1 MLRQSL
7 LVVLSLALTLCAC
20 SRDAGA
26 PSKAKPTQAAPF
38 VDVTD
43 AVGIR
48 FVHANGMVGE
58 YYFAEIIGPGIAI
71 LDYDNDGRPDILVL
85 QGTPLGPADD
95 KTTGCSARLYHNDLI
110 VNPDGTR
117 TLKFTDVTEQ
127 SRLCSHGYGMGI
139 AVGDFDNDGFV
150 DVFITHFGAPNQLFH
165 NNGDGTF
172 TDVTKRA
179 GVGGDGHW
187 GASATFFDYDRDGYL
202 DLYVTNYVDYSV
214 ADNKKCYNYTSARDY
229 CAPTAYPPVPGIL
242 YHNRGNGTF
251 ENVSVKSGITAAF
264 GNGLGVVAADLN
276 RDGWP
281 DLYVANDGNPNQLWV
296 NQKNGTFRNE
306 AEIRGAAVNG
316 DGVAEAG
323 MGVDIADYNGDGKD
337 DIFVTH
343 LTHEKATMYV
353 NLGEGQFVDRSA
365 AAGLYTA
372 TTAYTGFG
380 TAFIDYDNDGW
391 LDLVIANGAVHVIEE
406 LVRAHDPLPLHQK
419 KQLLHN
425 RGDGRFDDVTDQAGA
440 AFALSEVGRGLAVG
454 DLDNDGGM
462 DFVVSNNNGPVRVFL
477 NKVGSARPW
486 IGLRL
491 LTGKRD
497 AYGAEVRI
505 VRKGASTLSRRVH
518 ADGSYLSSSDPRVLA
533 GLGDAAEVEQI
544 AVHWPDGRDET
555 FPPPP
560 LRRYTTLVEGGG
572 LQKPR
577 P

>member
-26 PSKAKPTQAAPF
+26 PSKAKSTQAAPF

-48 FVHANGMVGE
+48 FIHANGMVGE

-85 QGTPLGPADD
+85 QGAPLGQADD

-117 TLKFTDVTEQ
+117 TPKFTDVTEQ

-251 ENVSVKSGITAAF
+251 ENVSMKSGITAAF

-306 AEIRGAAVNG
+306 AELRGAAVNG

-353 NLGEGQFVDRSA
+353 NLGEGQFIDRSA

-406 LVRAHDPLPLHQK
+406 LVRAHDSFPLHQK

-425 RGDGRFDDVTDQAGA
+425 RGDGRLDDVTNDAGA

-454 DLDNDGGM
+454 DLDNDGGL

-477 NKVGSARPW
+477 NKVGGARPW

-518 ADGSYLSSSDPRVLA
+518 ADG
-533 GLGDAAEVEQI
+533 LGDAAEVEQI

-560 LRRYTTLVEGGG
+560 MRRYTTLVEGSG

>member
-1 MLRQSL
+1 MT
-7 LVVLSLALTLCAC
+7 LAGC
-20 SRDAGA
+20 SRDPGA
-26 PSKAKPTQAAPF
+26 PTQAKRAPWPF
-38 VDVTD
+38 ADVTE

-48 FVHANGMVGE
+48 FVHSNGMTGQ
-58 YYFAEIIGPGIAI
+58 YYFAEVIGPGIAI

-85 QGTPLGPADD
+85 QGTALGVPDDKPAD
-95 KTTGCSARLYHNDLI
+95 CSARLYHNDLV
-110 VNPDGTR
+110 VNADGTR
-117 TLKFTDVTEQ
+117 TLKFTDVTEK
-127 SRLCSHGYGMGI
+127 SKLCSHGYGMGI

-150 DVFITHFGAPNQLFH
+150 DVFITHFAAPNQLFH

-172 TDVTKRA
+172 TDVTAKA
-179 GVGGDGHW
+179 GVAGDGHW
-187 GASATFFDYDRDGYL
+187 GASATFFDYDRDGWL
-202 DLYVTNYVDYSV
+202 DLYVTNYVDYTI
-214 ADNKKCYNYTSARDY
+214 AGNKECHNYTSARDY
-229 CAPTAYPPVPGIL
+229 CAPTAFPPVPGIL
-242 YHNRGNGTF
+242 YHNRGDGTF
-251 ENVSVKSGITAAF
+251 ENVSAKSGITAAF

-281 DLYVANDGNPNQLWV
+281 DLYIANDGNPNQLWI
-296 NQKNGTFRNE
+296 NQKNGTFKNE
-306 AEIRGAAVNG
+306 AEIRGAAVSG

-337 DIFVTH
+337 DIFITH

-353 NLGEGQFVDRSA
+353 NLGDGQFADRSA

-406 LVRAHDPLPLHQK
+406 LVHANDPFPLHQK

-425 RGDGRFDDVTDQAGA
+425 RGDGKFDEVTDQSGP

-462 DFVVSNNNGPVRVFL
+462 DFVVANNNGPVRVFL
-477 NKVGSARPW
+477 NQVGAARPW

-497 AYGAEVRI
+497 AYGAEVQV
-505 VRKGASTLSRRVH
+505 VRKGAPTLHRRVH
-518 ADGSYLSSSDPRVLA
+518 ADGSYLSSSDPRVVL
-533 GLGDAAEVEQI
+533 GLGDAADVEQVI
-544 AVHWPDGRDET
+544 VHWPDGSDEV
-555 FPPPP
+555 FPGPP
-560 LRRYTTLVEGGG
+560 LRRYTTLTQGAGVR
-572 LQKPR
+572 KSR

>member
-1 MLRQSL
+1 MSFQRYCATIA
-7 LVVLSLALTLCAC
+7 VAAVLAAC
-20 SRDAGA
+20 GREAGNA
-26 PSKAKPTQAAPF
+26 AQAKPKLPPEIF
-38 VDVTD
+38 VDATEATD
-43 AVGIR
+43 LK
-48 FVHANGMVGE
+48 FTHTNGMNGE
-58 YYFAEIIGPGIAI
+58 FYFSEIIGPGIAL
-71 LDYDNDGRPDILVL
+71 LDYDNDGKLDVLVL
-85 QGTPLGPADD
+85 QGTPLVPGKSTAASPDC
-95 KTTGCSARLYHNDLI
+95 TARLFHNDLVI
-110 VNPDGTR
+110 NPDGTR
-117 TLKFTDVTEQ
+117 VLKFTDVTAK
-127 SRLCSHGYGMGI
+127 SGLCSRGYGMGI

-150 DVFITHFGAPNQLFH
+150 DVFITHLGAPNQLFH

-172 TDVTKRA
+172 ADVTKRA

-296 NQKNGTFRNE
+296 NQKNGKFRNE
-306 AEIRGAAVNG
+306 AELRGAAVNC

-353 NLGEGQFVDRSA
+353 NLGEGLFADRSA

-406 LVRAHDPLPLHQK
+406 LVRAHDSFPLHQK
-419 KQLLHN
+419 KQL
-425 RGDGRFDDVTDQAGA
+425 
-440 AFALSEVGRGLAVG
+440 
-454 DLDNDGGM
+454 
-462 DFVVSNNNGPVRVFL
+462 
-477 NKVGSARPW
+477 
-486 IGLRL
+486 
-491 LTGKRD
+491 
-497 AYGAEVRI
+497 
-505 VRKGASTLSRRVH
+505 
-518 ADGSYLSSSDPRVLA
+518 
-533 GLGDAAEVEQI
+533 
-544 AVHWPDGRDET
+544 
-555 FPPPP
+555 
-560 LRRYTTLVEGGG
+560 
-572 LQKPR
+572 
-577 P
+577 

>member
-26 PSKAKPTQAAPF
+26 PSKAKPAQAAPF

-48 FVHANGMVGE
+48 FIHANGMVGE

-85 QGTPLGPADD
+85 QGAPLGQADD

-117 TLKFTDVTEQ
+117 TPKFTDVTEQ

-172 TDVTKRA
+172 ADVTKRA

-353 NLGEGQFVDRSA
+353 NLGEGLFADRSA

-406 LVRAHDPLPLHQK
+406 LVRAHDSFPLHQK

-425 RGDGRFDDVTDQAGA
+425 RGDGRFDDVTNDAGA

-454 DLDNDGGM
+454 DLDNDGAM

-560 LRRYTTLVEGGG
+560 LRRYTTLVEGSG